1 MPPLPTTL
9 LSWSGRGSMTNG
21 SIGSVG
27 GLRRMICE
35 PKFGKSFG
43 LGGSSWPDGLT
54 LSVV

>member
-9 LSWSGRGSMTNG
+9 LSCNGRGSITNG
-21 SIGSVG
+21 SIGTVCGWS
-27 GLRRMICE
+27 RMICE
-35 PKFGKSFG
+35 PKLGKSLG

>member
-9 LSWSGRGSMTNG
+9 LSCSGRGSMTNG
-21 SIGSVG
+21 SIGTVG
-27 GLRRMICE
+27 GLNWMMFE

-54 LSVV
+54 LSAV